1 MTTNRFL
8 SLLRLPVLLLAL
20 LSVTADRAEDSRD
33 PAAVAVA
40 SRTLEAMGGAPAFAK
55 LRTLKFDFVVERDGK
70 EVARVHHV
78 WDRWD
83 GRYRLEAVNREGKA
97 VLTLFNVQKPGE
109 GRSWLDGKELSGDDL
124 KKALDRAYGRF
135 INDTYWLL
143 MPAKMLDPG
152 VNLASEAAVE
162 KDGKTYD
169 VVRLTFGEGVG
180 LTPHDTYWA
189 YVSKDS
195 GLMERW
201 DFVLTGQEAKDRSTY
216 LWTDWQTVGGV
227 RLAMKKSAADGSAVI
242 RFDNVSGLATP
253 DDASF
258 K

>member
-1 MTTNRFL
+1 MTSRIA
-8 SLLRLPVLLLAL
+8 VLLLAPVL
-20 LSVTADRAEDSRD
+20 ATTSAPAAETRD

-40 SRTLEAMGGAPAFAK
+40 ARTLEAMGGPAAFAS
-55 LRTLKFDFVVERDGK
+55 LRTLTFDFVVERDGK
-70 EVARVHHV
+70 EVARYHHV

-83 GRYRLEAVNREGKA
+83 GRYRLEGVNRDGKN
-97 VLTLFNVQKPGE
+97 VRTLFNVQKPGE
-109 GRSWLDGKELSGDDL
+109 GRSWLDGTELAGDDL

-143 MPAKMLDPG
+143 MPAKMQDPG
-152 VNLASEAAVE
+152 VNLASEGEAE
-162 KDGKTYD
+162 EDGKGYD

-201 DFVLTGQEAKDRSTY
+201 EFVLTGQEAKDRSAF
-216 LWTDWQTVGGV
+216 LWTDWRTVGGV
-227 RLAMKKSAADGSAVI
+227 RLAFEKRAREGSTVI
-242 RFDNVSGLATP
+242 RFDHVSGSATG
-253 DDASF
+253 DDAEF

>member
-1 MTTNRFL
+1 MKTRIA
-8 SLLRLPVLLLAL
+8 AL
-20 LSVTADRAEDSRD
+20 LVLCVTSAFAAETRD

-40 SRTLEAMGGAPAFAK
+40 RRALEAMGGAQAFAT

-83 GRYRLEAVNREGKA
+83 GRYRIEGVNRDGKNFR
-97 VLTLFNVQKPGE
+97 TLFNVQQQGT
-109 GRSWLDGKELSGDDL
+109 GRSWLDGKELDGEAL
-124 KKALDRAYGRF
+124 KKALERAYGRF

-143 MPAKMLDPG
+143 MPAKMQDPG
-152 VNLASEAAVE
+152 VNLASEGESE

-169 VVRLTFGEGVG
+169 VVRLTFSDGVG
-180 LTPHDTYWA
+180 LTPKDTYWA

-201 DFVLTGQEAKDRSTY
+201 EFVLTDQKAEDREAF
-216 LWTDWQTVGGV
+216 LWTDWQTVLGV
-227 RLAMKKSAADGSAVI
+227 RLAMAKTAAGGGTAI
-242 RFDNVSGLATP
+242 RFDHVSGSASSDDSAFTP
-253 DDASF
+253 
-258 K
+258 

>member
-1 MTTNRFL
+1 MMPNRL
-8 SLLRLPVLLLAL
+8 SALLLLAL
-20 LSVTADRAEDSRD
+20 HAAPIAALAKDTRD

-40 SRTLEAMGGAPAFAK
+40 TRTLDAMGGAPSFAA
-55 LRTLKFDFVVERDGK
+55 LRTLKFDFVVVRDGK
-70 EVARVHHV
+70 EVARYHHV

-83 GRYRLEAVNREGKA
+83 GRYRVEGVNREGKT
-97 VLTLFNVQKPGE
+97 VLSLFNVQEPGE
-109 GRSWLDGKELSGDDL
+109 GRSFLDGKALTGEDL

-152 VNLASEAAVE
+152 VNLASEGEAE

-189 YVSKDS
+189 YVSKES

-201 DFVLTGQEAKDRSTY
+201 EFVLTGQEAKDREAFA
-216 LWTDWQTVGGV
+216 WTDWQTVGGV
-227 RLAMKKSAADGSAVI
+227 RLCLAKSAPDGSTVIRFERVSGSSAAD
-242 RFDNVSGLATP
+242 
-253 DDASF
+253 DAAF